1 MVLLCTVFFL
11 LPFALRGARLG
22 LSDMQNNVADWLP
35 DHYTETKELGEFR
48 KYFYGGDQFV
58 CVSGPWCKEGDFII
72 YGRYAGSRFQT
83 KFGEH
88 RILNDDEIIGTIS
101 KPEDILHLF

>member
-1 MVLLCTVFFL
+1 MTKRFFSLHVPIFGSVAMVLLCTVFFL

-48 KYFYGGDQFV
+48 KYFYVTRGV
-58 CVSGPWCKEGDFII
+58 
-72 YGRYAGSRFQT
+72 
-83 KFGEH
+83 
-88 RILNDDEIIGTIS
+88 
-101 KPEDILHLF
+101 

>member
-35 DHYTETKELGEFR
+35 DDYTETKELGEFR

-58 CVSGPWCKEGDFII
+58 CVSGPWCKEGDA
-72 YGRYAGSRFQT
+72 RYTNFLRKLREESQEYEKIFKDTQNDEEVEA
-83 KFGEH
+83 H
-88 RILNDDEIIGTIS
+88 R
-101 KPEDILHLF
+101 